1 MVDTEK
7 TRVLN
12 LGQAASLADCSRDT
26 LRRAA
31 QREELAAELGPGK
44 KGPQWWVREADLMD
58 WLQGR
63 RQTEFAP
70 SGHSSPGQN
79 EEVSGLESPLSEAAY
94 FAEQAD
100 KAQQELVELRRELA
114 QAQRVAEE
122 ATERLRVARTLIAT
136 FEQPARTARWKRVLQ
151 AITLGPIGPTGS

>member
-1 MVDTEK
+1 MNDMKK
-7 TRVLN
+7 TKVLN

-63 RQTEFAP
+63 RPGDF
-70 SGHSSPGQN
+70 SPPECAG
-79 EEVSGLESPLSEAAY
+79 ESPLGEEDSLPDLPTSPSEVAFY
-94 FAEQAD
+94 AEQARL
-100 KAQQELVELRRELA
+100 AQQELALLRQELVK
-114 QAQRVAEE
+114 AQRLAEE

-136 FEQPARTARWKRVLQ
+136 IQQPARTARWKRVLQ
-151 AITLGPIGPTGS
+151 AITLGPTQN

>member
-7 TRVLN
+7 ARLLN
-12 LGQAASLADCSRDT
+12 LGQAASLAECSRDT
-26 LRRAA
+26 IRRAA

-63 RQTEFAP
+63 RQTEFSP
-70 SGHSSPGQN
+70 SEPVREACGEDDGTPF
-79 EEVSGLESPLSEAAY
+79 ESHRSEAARY
-94 FAEQAD
+94 AEQARL
-100 KAQQELVELRRELA
+100 AQRELAQLRQELA
-114 QAQRVAEE
+114 QAQSLAAE

-151 AITLGPIGPTGS
+151 AITLGPTNN